1 MALLMFLS
9 RTLTIVIVSE
19 DPESEL
25 KAGKMSTTSN
35 KAAEEEMDESILDEV
50 DDDMST
56 GSNADTGE
64 NTGQENSAA
73 VALPAPS
80 SKESARDRS
89 GWVASLSH
97 SFMQNV
103 TVGSNDEFTAP
114 TNRANTTNPPI
125 SRRATEQ
132 QELRGGRLPRE
143 YEMVRVARRN

>member
-56 GSNADTGE
+56 GSNADTGK
-64 NTGQENSAA
+64 NTGLENSAA
-73 VALPAPS
+73 VAPPAPS
-80 SKESARDRS
+80 SKESAGD
-89 GWVASLSH
+89 
-97 SFMQNV
+97 M
-103 TVGSNDEFTAP
+103 
-114 TNRANTTNPPI
+114 
-125 SRRATEQ
+125 
-132 QELRGGRLPRE
+132 
-143 YEMVRVARRN
+143 